1 MKKYAIYNKDNE
13 RMYQFPVVYYL
24 DIANSIC
31 ARQRELYPNAG
42 FHVVQIEG
50 KE

>member
-13 RMYQFPVVYYL
+13 RMYQFPVFYYL
-24 DIANSIC
+24 DLANSIC
-31 ARQRELYPNAG
+31 ARQSRENPNAG
-42 FHVVQIEG
+42 YHIVQIEG